1 MGRMSK
7 MLSEFKGSF
16 NDDSC
21 TLITNPELL
30 TNIDLEKH
38 YDYEL
43 DEILNEQLML
53 TMAISNCL
61 FSPTSENSCGF
72 SVWCVLAKVK
82 CLNTQLLIAETV
94 VSN

>member
-21 TLITNPELL
+21 TLITTPELL

-43 DEILNEQLML
+43 DEILNE
-53 TMAISNCL
+53 
-61 FSPTSENSCGF
+61 
-72 SVWCVLAKVK
+72 
-82 CLNTQLLIAETV
+82 
-94 VSN
+94 

>member
-1 MGRMSK
+1 LKNPSYADHLPALLGNRSFSKSDEMGRMSK

-21 TLITNPELL
+21 TLITTPELL

-43 DEILNEQLML
+43 DEILNE
-53 TMAISNCL
+53 
-61 FSPTSENSCGF
+61 
-72 SVWCVLAKVK
+72 
-82 CLNTQLLIAETV
+82 
-94 VSN
+94 

>member
-43 DEILNEQLML
+43 DEILNE
-53 TMAISNCL
+53 
-61 FSPTSENSCGF
+61 
-72 SVWCVLAKVK
+72 
-82 CLNTQLLIAETV
+82 
-94 VSN
+94 

>member
-1 MGRMSK
+1 LKNPSYADHFPALLGNRSFSKSDEMGRMSK

-43 DEILNEQLML
+43 DEILNE
-53 TMAISNCL
+53 
-61 FSPTSENSCGF
+61 
-72 SVWCVLAKVK
+72 
-82 CLNTQLLIAETV
+82 
-94 VSN
+94 